1 MVTVKVTPEELKG
14 LAGEMTS
21 EVESIKACFRSI
33 DQEVNGTKRYWRGDA
48 SGRHISK
55 YQEMKPDV
63 ERVLEKL
70 EYAPKDLLKI
80 AGLYEEVEDV
90 NSQVAAS
97 LPVDV
102 FV

>member
-14 LAGEMTS
+14 LSSEMTS
-21 EVESIKACFRSI
+21 EVENIKACFRNI
-33 DQEVNGTKRYWRGDA
+33 DEVVDGTQRYWRGDA
-48 SGRHISK
+48 SDQHISK

-80 AGLYEEVEDV
+80 AGLYEEVEEV
-90 NSQVAAS
+90 NSQLVES